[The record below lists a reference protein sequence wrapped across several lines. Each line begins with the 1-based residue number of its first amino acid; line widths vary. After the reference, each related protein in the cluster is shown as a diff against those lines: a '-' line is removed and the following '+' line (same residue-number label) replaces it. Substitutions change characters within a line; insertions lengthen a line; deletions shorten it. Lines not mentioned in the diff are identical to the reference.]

1 LIKKILTIL
10 SFSVLITVTLLG
22 NKNFHINK
30 STSQQEYRKNYEK
43 HNKINYL
50 LRLTQ
55 EELELLISQLSTIK
69 KKTAPQK
76 KILLI
81 LKLLY
86 YSKGVQAINKHDK
99 TIISLYINKL
109 KLNNVN
115 LITQT
120 QNLFTSKNN
129 KFLKRMLSI
138 ENFLKKYNNSRMIK
152 YQTYNYLGPFIE
164 SYKTICKFDK
174 KLTDKQIFYSLKN
187 KKTCKLQKELFKNL
201 SIKELLK
208 RIEFGDK
215 QIVKGYNKL
224 TPFVAKI
231 ILTEIILN
239 KLSRK
244 EKKIFLSKV
253 INKTDYSEFTCG
265 KFCNQKEAH
274 IKRNID
280 FIIPHNGYQLLNSIK
295 GANLIDKYSKIFLK
309 NKNFTPIKYN
319 SPLLTAGIECS
330 LFLQRAIEKSK
341 IAKIKGRM
349 KTDYMDTSLVKS
361 KIAKKYIL
369 NTEQQLKLGDII
381 KLHGHTYLFVGYKK
395 INNHYYA
402 VTIEAVGG
410 NLRSAGI
417 FYRDF
422 YKNDIGNF
430 NKKRDKNGKTT
441 SVPKNERY
449 IIYRLK

>member
-1 LIKKILTIL
+1 MIKKILITL
-10 SFSVLITVTLLG
+10 SFSLLISVTLLG

-30 STSQQEYRKNYEK
+30 SISQQEYRKKYKK
-43 HNKINYL
+43 HNNINYL
-50 LRLTQ
+50 LELSQ
-55 EELELLISQLSTIK
+55 EELEILIPQLSSIK
-69 KKTAPQK
+69 KKTIDQK

-99 TIISLYINKL
+99 DIISLYINKL
-109 KLNNVN
+109 KLNNIN
-115 LITQT
+115 LITQAK
-120 QNLFTSKNN
+120 NLFTNKNN
-129 KFLKRMLSI
+129 KFLKKMLKI
-138 ENFLKKYNNSRMIK
+138 TKFLKKHNNSRMIK

-174 KLTDKQIFYSLKN
+174 KLTDRQIYYSLKN
-187 KKTCKLQKELFKNL
+187 KKKCKLKKELFKNI
-201 SIKELLK
+201 SMKELLK
-208 RIEFGDK
+208 KIEFGDK
-215 QIVKGYNKL
+215 QIIKNYNII

-231 ILTEIILN
+231 LLTEIISSKLN
-239 KLSRK
+239 TKA
-244 EKKIFLSKV
+244 KKIFFSKI

-309 NKNFTPIKYN
+309 NKKFIPIKYK

-330 LFLQRAIEKSK
+330 LFLQRAIERSK

-369 NTEQQLKLGDII
+369 NKEQQLKLADII
-381 KLHGHTYLFVGYKK
+381 KLKGHTYLFMGYKK
-395 INNHYYA
+395 INKHYYA

-410 NLRSAGI
+410 NLRSVGV

-422 YKNDIGNF
+422 YNQDLVSF
-430 NKKRDKNGKTT
+430 NKKRDENNHII
-441 SVPKNERY
+441 SVTPDERY
-449 IIYRLK
+449 VIYRLK